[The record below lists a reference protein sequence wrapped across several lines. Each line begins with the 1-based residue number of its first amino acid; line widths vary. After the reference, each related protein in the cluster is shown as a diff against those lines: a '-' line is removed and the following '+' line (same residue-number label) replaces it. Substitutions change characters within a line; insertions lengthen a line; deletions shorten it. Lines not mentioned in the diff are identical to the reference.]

1 MGLFSRLGDII
12 NSNINAMLDSA
23 ENPEKIARLIIQEM
37 EDTLVEVR
45 TAAAR
50 AMADKKEMEREID
63 HFTQT
68 RDEWAA
74 KAELAIDKGREDLA
88 RGALTAKQKADG
100 EIERRKLAMD
110 AAEEAFEKR
119 QGDLA
124 KLQAK
129 LDEAKAKHRALMMR
143 REAAEQRIR
152 IRSQVYDGKV
162 DDALA
167 RYGNIE
173 RKVDE
178 MEAYADTIKGREPT
192 LEAEF
197 AALERDESVEKELEA
212 LKAKRAKSSAKSS
225 SKKSED

>member
-1 MGLFSRLGDII
+1 
-12 NSNINAMLDSA
+12 
-23 ENPEKIARLIIQEM
+23 
-37 EDTLVEVR
+37 
-45 TAAAR
+45 
-50 AMADKKEMEREID
+50 
-63 HFTQT
+63 
-68 RDEWAA
+68 
-74 KAELAIDKGREDLA
+74 
-88 RGALTAKQKADG
+88 
-100 EIERRKLAMD
+100 
-110 AAEEAFEKR
+110 
-119 QGDLA
+119 
-124 KLQAK
+124 
-129 LDEAKAKHRALMMR
+129 MMR

-152 IRSQVYDGKV
+152 IRSQVYDGKG